1 MSRKAKTEAE
11 KTRKR
16 ILSSA
21 LSLFIKKG
29 YEKTTFVDIANRL
42 NMTKGAVYWHF
53 DTKVDLLAAVIEDV
67 LSSFRK
73 NIDIIVTSGNG
84 DFSKLSFK
92 DFAGKMVGFAIKT
105 VTDKKSREIFLFMNE
120 QVRWADESMN
130 RVRECIMQN
139 KSFGPWEAFNIS
151 IKNDI
156 KRSVVKPDVNSEQV
170 ASCCMALWSGLIRSK
185 ISNFLK
191 TDLEE
196 TLSNAYNG
204 IWETIKV

>member
-1 MSRKAKTEAE
+1 MSRKAKPEAE

-92 DFAGKMVGFAIKT
+92 DFAGKMVGFATKT

-139 KSFGPWEAFNIS
+139 ESFGPWEAFNIS

-156 KRSVVKPDVNSEQV
+156 KRSVVKSDVNSEQV